1 MLQDSDSPVSTLPR
15 SSTKRASSPTLQ
27 VMPAINQRPDLICDM
42 VDDSPKSSNVRSLAE
57 AIEEEVI

>member
-1 MLQDSDSPVSTLPR
+1 MLFR
-15 SSTKRASSPTLQ
+15 STLQ

-57 AIEEEVI
+57 AIEEEVIG